1 MGYYSD
7 TALTLTKKGVEALSN
22 KLTDRETPEE
32 TRGEVQDLLSQ
43 ADSHYT
49 NSSSGA
55 MVWHWAWN
63 KWYSDFSEVA
73 FVESLMHEMD
83 DEDYLFIRIGEDY
96 ADTETRG
103 CFWENPFGMELNR
116 SIAQGK
122 VR

>member
-55 MVWHWAWN
+55 MVWIGPGTN
-63 KWYSDFSEVA
+63 GIPTSPKWLLWS
-73 FVESLMHEMD
+73 
-83 DEDYLFIRIGEDY
+83 R
-96 ADTETRG
+96 
-103 CFWENPFGMELNR
+103 
-116 SIAQGK
+116 
-122 VR
+122 